1 MKLTPVIAAL
11 RARCPYFENRVAGA
25 AQFKNLPEVGKL
37 RLPAAYVVPGDDSPG
52 ENKSQT
58 DYWQELKEGF
68 SVVVILSNPSFLRI
82 LMFVKPV
89 KGRSV
94 PDPAR
99 GDLLPAEGR
108 NVDENNYWLRRE
120 VAGDI
125 RRVNKKVNT
134 DDDKL

>member
-1 MKLTPVIAAL
+1 
-11 RARCPYFENRVAGA
+11 
-25 AQFKNLPEVGKL
+25 
-37 RLPAAYVVPGDDSPG
+37 
-52 ENKSQT
+52 
-58 DYWQELKEGF
+58 
-68 SVVVILSNPSFLRI
+68 
-82 LMFVKPV
+82 MFVKPV

-108 NVDENNYWLRRE
+108 NVDENNYWLRR
-120 VAGDI
+120 I

>member
-1 MKLTPVIAAL
+1 
-11 RARCPYFENRVAGA
+11 
-25 AQFKNLPEVGKL
+25 
-37 RLPAAYVVPGDDSPG
+37 
-52 ENKSQT
+52 
-58 DYWQELKEGF
+58 
-68 SVVVILSNPSFLRI
+68 
-82 LMFVKPV
+82 MFVKPV

-120 VAGDI
+120 AAGDI

-134 DDDKL
+134 DDDKLYHHSVEYAGSAVLCGNG

>member
-1 MKLTPVIAAL
+1 
-11 RARCPYFENRVAGA
+11 
-25 AQFKNLPEVGKL
+25 
-37 RLPAAYVVPGDDSPG
+37 
-52 ENKSQT
+52 
-58 DYWQELKEGF
+58 
-68 SVVVILSNPSFLRI
+68 
-82 LMFVKPV
+82 MFVKPV

-99 GDLLPAEGR
+99 GDLLPAEGL

-120 VAGDI
+120 AAGDI

>member
-1 MKLTPVIAAL
+1 
-11 RARCPYFENRVAGA
+11 
-25 AQFKNLPEVGKL
+25 
-37 RLPAAYVVPGDDSPG
+37 
-52 ENKSQT
+52 
-58 DYWQELKEGF
+58 
-68 SVVVILSNPSFLRI
+68 
-82 LMFVKPV
+82 MFVKPV

-99 GDLLPAEGR
+99 GDLLPTEGR

-120 VAGDI
+120 AASDI

>member
-1 MKLTPVIAAL
+1 
-11 RARCPYFENRVAGA
+11 
-25 AQFKNLPEVGKL
+25 
-37 RLPAAYVVPGDDSPG
+37 
-52 ENKSQT
+52 
-58 DYWQELKEGF
+58 
-68 SVVVILSNPSFLRI
+68 
-82 LMFVKPV
+82 MFVKPV

-108 NVDENNYWLRRE
+108 NVDENDWLRRE
-120 VAGDI
+120 AAGDI